1 MQILNM
7 NSFAIPAIQELL
19 QKKKHFP
26 FFDWYLFE
34 KNFIKL

>member
-19 QKKKHFP
+19 QKKNTFRSLI
-26 FFDWYLFE
+26 DTCLR
-34 KNFIKL
+34 KNL